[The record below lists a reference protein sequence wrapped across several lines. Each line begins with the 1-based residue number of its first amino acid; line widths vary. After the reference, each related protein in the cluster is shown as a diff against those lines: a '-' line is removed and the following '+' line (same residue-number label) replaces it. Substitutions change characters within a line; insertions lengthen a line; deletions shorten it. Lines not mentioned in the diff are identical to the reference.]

1 MKFHDDPRVCAPAT
15 GELVCI
21 QCRRTFVPAG
31 LDEATRSAC
40 NACLS
45 PIGRRDHRASE
56 ACEQVSREPVL
67 KPAKSA
73 PRAFTKTDLSLI
85 AKVHGFMA
93 APQLLMVLNER
104 MWADLGHDAP
114 PYTVQQL
121 HDAIQQL
128 QQAQA
133 TVGWSNVRRLLAQAR
148 SEGVMQ
154 QVNDQV
160 IDDFAVVFSL
170 TAKQVLHLKD
180 IFATG
185 GPR

>member
-1 MKFHDDPRVCAPAT
+1 M
-15 GELVCI
+15 
-21 QCRRTFVPAG
+21 
-31 LDEATRSAC
+31 
-40 NACLS
+40 
-45 PIGRRDHRASE
+45 
-56 ACEQVSREPVL
+56 L
-67 KPAKSA
+67 KPAKSE
-73 PRAFTKTDLSLI
+73 PRPFTKADLSLI

-114 PYTVQQL
+114 HYTVQQL

-133 TVGWSNVRRLLAQAR
+133 TVASSWSNVRRLLAQAR
-148 SEGVMQ
+148 SEGVLQ

-180 IFATG
+180 IFVTG
-185 GPR
+185 GQR